1 MKHLNLLV
9 TFVFLLILFGSCSD
23 DDSNYVP
30 PPVGAY
36 ENGYFITNEGPFQN
50 GSGSIT
56 FVDDDGTVRQHVY
69 AAENSEEL
77 GNIVNSMTLD
87 GDKGYIVVNN
97 SHKIVVVNRKT
108 MKKLNTIEGDHINN
122 PRYLAVSN
130 GLGFVSNWGDPVDPA
145 DDFISV
151 IDLRTNTLVR
161 SIAVGEGPEN
171 MVIEDDKVYVCLE
184 GGHSQNNKVAVLSI
198 SQPELVETI
207 TVGDV
212 PNSIVSDDDGNIW
225 VLCEGIPAWTQNE
238 TEGALFKI
246 DPSDFSTESLD
257 FEMGDHPKLLD
268 EDMGNLYYNLD
279 GKVYYMEKGGSNIP
293 TESMNGLDGDYY
305 AMKVEN
311 GELYGTD
318 AGDYASE
325 GNLKIYTVVS
335 GSLLETIST
344 GIIPGDIVFP

>member
-1 MKHLNLLV
+1 MKHLNR
-9 TFVFLLILFGSCSD
+9 LLILSLLLALFGSCAD

-30 PPVGAY
+30 PPVGEY

-56 FVDDDGTVRQHVY
+56 FVDGDGTVKQRVY
-69 AAENSEEL
+69 AADNSEDL

-87 GDKGYIVVNN
+87 GDNGYIVVNN
-97 SHKIVVVNRKT
+97 SHKIVVVDRKT
-108 MKKLNTIEGDHINN
+108 MIKLNTIEGDHINN
-122 PRYLAVSN
+122 PRYMAVSN
-130 GLGFVSNWGDPVDPA
+130 NIGFVSNWGDPIDPA

-151 IDLRTNTLVR
+151 IDLRTNAFVR

-171 MVIEDDKVYVCLE
+171 MVIDGDKLYVCLE
-184 GGHSQNNKVAVLSI
+184 GGWNQNNKVAVLDI
-198 SQPELVETI
+198 NQPELVETV

-212 PNSIVSDDDGNIW
+212 PNSIAADDDGNIW
-225 VLCEGIPAWTQNE
+225 VLCEGIPDWTGNE
-238 TEGALFKI
+238 TEGALYKI
-246 DPSDFSTESLD
+246 DPNDYSTESID
-257 FEMGDHPKLLD
+257 FTMGEHPKLLD
-268 EDMGNLYYNLD
+268 IDMEMLYYNLN
-279 GKVYYMEKGGSNIP
+279 GKVYQMETDNSNLP
-293 TESMNGLDGDYY
+293 TEPLNGLDGDYY
-305 AMKVEN
+305 AMKVQD

-325 GNLKIYTVVS
+325 GSLKVFNIVS